1 MGSGIGL
8 FLNEIQFLN
17 LFPANVGFLIG
28 ACNALCNVGSF
39 FPLAWKI
46 IIENDYLSYSGN
58 GFFIE
63 ISDFSSWF
71 RIFLNPLQE
80 IMWIWFSLTLAS
92 LIVGS
97 LIYPWHNLPQDTDN
111 GRSQFNI
118 WPFFDWNTK
127 LNEFSE
133 AIIVDE
139 SAYATAYEVLFKS
152 KERNIVTLGGDNPSL
167 FQQLK
172 ENAAYLKSPLFP
184 IQMILFAVGNCTVS
198 LSLNLVN
205 DLICRDVDGDTEKFN
220 KTQEGFSSC
229 KMGFWML
236 KSDLARTDFRY
247 QHLKII
253 MITSKKYE
261 TINQQEFEI
270 VRAIVATAVCI
281 LIGFATD
288 FSMLFWNKTASKN
301 KDVQKSLVRNGST
314 TSWHLPVSLF
324 VDPW

>member
-1 MGSGIGL
+1 M
-8 FLNEIQFLN
+8 
-17 LFPANVGFLIG
+17 
-28 ACNALCNVGSF
+28 
-39 FPLAWKI
+39 
-46 IIENDYLSYSGN
+46 
-58 GFFIE
+58 
-63 ISDFSSWF
+63 
-71 RIFLNPLQE
+71 
-80 IMWIWFSLTLAS
+80 
-92 LIVGS
+92 
-97 LIYPWHNLPQDTDN
+97 
-111 GRSQFNI
+111 
-118 WPFFDWNTK
+118 
-127 LNEFSE
+127 NEFSE